1 MIRLMRMDDLDTIG
15 EIVNQ
20 NWKNTYSAYVNNE
33 LLSIE
38 SCEKRKKE
46 IESELISGNL
56 TNYVYENAGIVKALL
71 TFGKTADSDKSGSFE
86 IWRIYVSQDSQGE
99 GIGKMLVRFAEEQAR
114 VSGYKEI
121 VIWAFKEN
129 SKAVLFYKHCGY
141 VEDKVMDLGE
151 PYCTEGIRFCKVMKN
166 IKRSPVSVWERV

>member
-1 MIRLMRMDDLDTIG
+1 MIRLMRMDDLDIIG
-15 EIVNQ
+15 EIVNR
-20 NWKNTYSAYVNNE
+20 NWENTYSAYVNKE

-38 SCEKRKKE
+38 GCEKRKKE
-46 IESELISGNL
+46 IESELLSGNL
-56 TNYVYENAGIVKALL
+56 MNYVYENDEIVKALL
-71 TFGKTADSDKSGSFE
+71 TFGKTADLDKGDAFE

-99 GIGKMLVRFAEEQAR
+99 GAGKILVQFAEEQAR

-129 SKAVLFYKHCGY
+129 SKAVSFYKHCGY

-151 PYCTEGIRFCKVMKN
+151 PYCTEGIRFCKVVAD
-166 IKRSPVSVWERV
+166 I

>member
-1 MIRLMRMDDLDTIG
+1 MIRLMRMDDLDIIG

-20 NWKNTYSAYVNNE
+20 NWKNRYSAYVNNK

-38 SCEKRKKE
+38 GCEKRKKE

-56 TNYVYENAGIVKALL
+56 MNYVYENAGNVKALL
-71 TFGKTADSDKSGSFE
+71 TLGKTSDSDKSGSFE

-99 GIGKMLVRFAEEQAR
+99 GIGKILVRFAEEQAW

-129 SKAVLFYKHCGY
+129 SKAVSFYKHYGY

-151 PYCTEGIRFCKVMKN
+151 PYCTEGIRFCKMVDD
-166 IKRSPVSVWERV
+166 I